1 MGILLTFS
9 LGIFIVLGSLI
20 ARSARNEHTIEELSI
35 SIAFGTMA
43 ALSIMELI
51 PEALENV
58 GNDNIIFMLLA
69 IFTGIILLKILDHF
83 IPDHDNV
90 HGFEHDCTPENVI
103 HIGIISSVAVI
114 LHNVIEGMAVYS
126 MTAESL
132 KTALFLSL
140 GVGLHNIPM
149 GMVIYSTLKKE
160 KFKIKAALL
169 AAVSLSTLLGG
180 IIISLLWSA
189 INDFVIGILIGLTLG
204 MIIYIILFE
213 LTPHIMHSKNRKLSV
228 VGILI
233 GVAVIAAGS
242 FFE

>member
-1 MGILLTFS
+1 M
-9 LGIFIVLGSLI
+9 
-20 ARSARNEHTIEELSI
+20 
-35 SIAFGTMA
+35 
-43 ALSIMELI
+43 
-51 PEALENV
+51 
-58 GNDNIIFMLLA
+58 
-69 IFTGIILLKILDHF
+69 
-83 IPDHDNV
+83 
-90 HGFEHDCTPENVI
+90 
-103 HIGIISSVAVI
+103 
-114 LHNVIEGMAVYS
+114 
-126 MTAESL
+126 
-132 KTALFLSL
+132 
-140 GVGLHNIPM
+140 GLHNIPM

-180 IIISLLWSA
+180 IIMSLLWSA

>member
-140 GVGLHNIPM
+140 GVGVHNIPLAM
-149 GMVIYSTLKKE
+149 FLYTTLKKE

-180 IIISLLWSA
+180 IIMSLLWSA

>member
-180 IIISLLWSA
+180 IIMSLLWSA

-204 MIIYIILFE
+204 MII
-213 LTPHIMHSKNRKLSV
+213 T
-228 VGILI
+228 
-233 GVAVIAAGS
+233 S
-242 FFE
+242 FS

>member
-103 HIGIISSVAVI
+103 HI
-114 LHNVIEGMAVYS
+114 
-126 MTAESL
+126 
-132 KTALFLSL
+132 
-140 GVGLHNIPM
+140 
-149 GMVIYSTLKKE
+149 
-160 KFKIKAALL
+160 
-169 AAVSLSTLLGG
+169 
-180 IIISLLWSA
+180 
-189 INDFVIGILIGLTLG
+189 
-204 MIIYIILFE
+204 
-213 LTPHIMHSKNRKLSV
+213 
-228 VGILI
+228 
-233 GVAVIAAGS
+233 
-242 FFE
+242 

>member
-140 GVGLHNIPM
+140 GVGLLNIPM

-160 KFKIKAALL
+160 KFKIRGTAGGSF
-169 AAVSLSTLLGG
+169 SL
-180 IIISLLWSA
+180 
-189 INDFVIGILIGLTLG
+189 
-204 MIIYIILFE
+204 
-213 LTPHIMHSKNRKLSV
+213 HSSGRYHNEPAV
-228 VGILI
+228 VGDKRLCHWYSHRAYT
-233 GVAVIAAGS
+233 GHDNLHHS
-242 FFE
+242 L

>member
-169 AAVSLSTLLGG
+169 AEVSLSTLLGG
-180 IIISLLWSA
+180 IIMSLLWSA